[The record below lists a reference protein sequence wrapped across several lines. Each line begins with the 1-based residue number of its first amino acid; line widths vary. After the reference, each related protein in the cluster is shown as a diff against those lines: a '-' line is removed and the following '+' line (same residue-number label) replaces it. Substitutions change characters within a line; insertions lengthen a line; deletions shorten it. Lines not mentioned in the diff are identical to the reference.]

1 MKALLT
7 FTNISK
13 CFLANVVLQR
23 FETTLYEGEVIA
35 IVGPSGCGKTTLLNL
50 ATEVLQP
57 TTGSIVNHA
66 TTTSYVFQEPR
77 LLPWCTLWE
86 NIIFSINGEI
96 DEERILQLVRLV
108 GLEDALHFYPRQLS
122 GGMKQRTSILRA
134 FACNPELILMD
145 EPFSALDYSLKKQLI
160 KELMT
165 LIDSKGVGALYVTHD
180 YAEAATLADRIIQ
193 FVDAQS
199 GLYHMITLDV
209 PRSDRDFEYIKTIE
223 YQLLKER

>member
-1 MKALLT
+1 MKPILS

-23 FETTLYEGEVIA
+23 FETILYKGEVIA

-50 ATEVLQP
+50 ATKVVTP
-57 TTGSIVNHA
+57 TTGSIENCA

-86 NIIFSINGEI
+86 NVIFSINEKV

-108 GLEDALHFYPRQLS
+108 GLEEALHLYPRQLS
-122 GGMKQRTSILRA
+122 GGMKQRVSILRA

-145 EPFSALDYSLKKQLI
+145 EPFSALDYSLKKQLMA
-160 KELMT
+160 ELIT
-165 LIDSKGVGALYVTHD
+165 LIDSKGVSALYVTHD
-180 YAEAATLADRIIQ
+180 YTEAATLADKIIQ
-193 FVDAQS
+193 FKDA
-199 GLYHMITLDV
+199 GNGVYNTIKLDV
-209 PRSDRDFEYIKTIE
+209 PRSERDFNYIKTIE
-223 YQLLKER
+223 YQLLKET